1 MKGLVRTYK
10 DIRAD
15 YVFNPDIMND
25 EPERVRLV
33 KYIVQERL
41 NQVDRTLI
49 LLYAD
54 CHSYRKLGARLGL
67 SRTTI
72 QAEINRIKK
81 TILTE
86 YEKLKAHEP

>member
-72 QAEINRIKK
+72 QAEINRIKAI
-81 TILTE
+81 ILKE
-86 YEKLKAHEP
+86 YYQLKDKI

>member
-86 YEKLKAHEP
+86 YEKLKAQEP